1 MGGEEILRFLPEEMA
16 DGLRHADIDW
26 ELAEEIRIRTG
37 KPLLFYMD
45 SEEYFLERDGTLV
58 SSKNWKKDTF
68 LSVKKKIRKE
78 DTANAFFC
86 MGKQG
91 QIKEILDKMSGYSMY
106 AYEDELR
113 QGYFTLEGG
122 HRVGIAGKT
131 VVEEA
136 KVKTLKY
143 FSCLNIRIAH
153 EKKNCGRKVLGKIIE
168 NGRICNTLILS
179 PPGCGKTTLLRDLI
193 RLISNGFYY
202 ETKGKREYFPGMT
215 VGVADERSEIGAA
228 VRGVPTADL
237 GIRTDLMDG
246 CPKHTGIFLLLRSMA
261 PKVIAVDEIGSEK
274 DFEAIRQAVNSGCTI
289 LATAH
294 GNNRKELEKKE
305 IFAAFMREHFFERY
319 IVLSGRQGKGT
330 VEDIT

>member
-16 DGLRHADIDW
+16 DGFRHAEIDW

-45 SEEYFLERDGTLV
+45 SKEYFLERDGTLV
-58 SSKNWKKDTF
+58 STQNWKKESL

-86 MGKQG
+86 MGKEG

-131 VVEEA
+131 VVEGS
-136 KVKTLKY
+136 KVKTMKY

-168 NGRICNTLILS
+168 NGKICNTLIVS

-193 RLISNGFYY
+193 RLISDGFYY
-202 ETKGKREYFPGMT
+202 ETMGRREYFPGMT

-274 DFEAIRQAVNSGCTI
+274 DFEAIRQAINSGCTI

-294 GNNRKELEKKE
+294 GNNRMELEQKE

-319 IVLSGRQGKGT
+319 IILSGRQGKGT
-330 VEDIT
+330 VEDIA